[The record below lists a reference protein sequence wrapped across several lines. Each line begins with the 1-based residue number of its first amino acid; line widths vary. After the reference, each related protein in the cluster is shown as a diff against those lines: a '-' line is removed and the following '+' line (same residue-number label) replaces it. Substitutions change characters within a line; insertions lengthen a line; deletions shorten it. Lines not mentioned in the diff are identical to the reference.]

1 MQDTANTET
10 QDFVALAARVHPGL
24 DGTASPS
31 FNSGISCNRDNTTEA
46 IEALVASWERAF
58 PEAGQPYWSVRSWT
72 LLIWQP
78 VFIAVLGVHGV
89 GSVPPIDRL
98 WQRLDSGIVAGFW
111 LPEKGWRET
120 GADEVQRIER
130 AGELLAQVRDRLLAD
145 LSGVI
150 RLKRL
155 SAYRLMADTLLAA
168 LATLEN
174 LSGAFTHERIQA
186 LADQWLA
193 ATGLSNQSQLM
204 PLTLAGGQPAL
215 GLDRK
220 ACCMHYRR
228 DDGCYCASCP
238 KLTYPERVQRQ
249 LEELSHEAV
258 AV

>member
-1 MQDTANTET
+1 MQGISNIDT

-31 FNSGISCNRDNTTEA
+31 FNSGISCNRDSTTEA
-46 IEALVASWERAF
+46 IKALVASWERAF

-89 GSVPPIDRL
+89 ESVPPVDRL
-98 WQRLDSGIVAGFW
+98 WQRLDDGIVAGFR
-111 LPEKGWRET
+111 LPGQGWREAN
-120 GADEVQRIER
+120 ADEAQRIAA
-130 AGELLAQVRDRLLAD
+130 AGELLVRVRDRLLAD
-145 LSGVI
+145 VTGVT

-155 SAYRLMADTLLAA
+155 SAHRLMADTLLGA
-168 LATLEN
+168 LTTLPN
-174 LSGAFTHERIQA
+174 LSQAFTSERIQA
-186 LADQWLA
+186 LADQWLS
-193 ATGLSNQSQLM
+193 ATGLSHQSGLM
-204 PLTLAGGQPAL
+204 PLTLTGGQKAL

-228 DDGCYCASCP
+228 EDGCYCASCP